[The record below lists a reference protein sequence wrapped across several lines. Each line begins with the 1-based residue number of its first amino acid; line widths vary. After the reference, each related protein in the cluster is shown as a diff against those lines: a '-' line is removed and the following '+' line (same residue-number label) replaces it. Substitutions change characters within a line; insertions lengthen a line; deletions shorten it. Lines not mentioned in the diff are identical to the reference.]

1 MFYAT
6 RKYEYNKRKNDNTPK
21 SYVIQGLN
29 EYLKDLTDIPQEVL
43 DIMPSGVYFGNL
55 TQVQGWLWIMVYDS
69 LEKVRAAIL
78 TSQDTSM
85 ELKELDLVQN

>member
-1 MFYAT
+1 
-6 RKYEYNKRKNDNTPK
+6 
-21 SYVIQGLN
+21 
-29 EYLKDLTDIPQEVL
+29 
-43 DIMPSGVYFGNL
+43 MPSGVYFGNL